1 MKRLYDFLLAILMV
15 ACLALTVTACKNEC
29 AKGNHD
35 FSVLEKTDEAT
46 CTTPKTLRY
55 KCANCDERHDVTEG
69 KALGHDPAKRGLRK
83 ATSTFT
89 RVRAATLTWTKR
101 TILPLK

>member
-1 MKRLYDFLLAILMV
+1 MKKVVRLLLAILMV

-46 CTTPKTLRY
+46 CTTPKTTLQ
-55 KCANCDERHDVTEG
+55 
-69 KALGHDPAKRGLRK
+69 KRGLRK